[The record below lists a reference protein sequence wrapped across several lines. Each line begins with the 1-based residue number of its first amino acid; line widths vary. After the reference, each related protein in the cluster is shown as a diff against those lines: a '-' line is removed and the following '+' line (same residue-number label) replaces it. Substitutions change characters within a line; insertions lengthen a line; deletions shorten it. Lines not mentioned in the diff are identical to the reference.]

1 MRYSKRCYTKTND
14 IILTEEKEMLEFEV
28 KKTIHMYGV

>member
-14 IILTEEKEMLEFEV
+14 INKGKEMQEFEV
-28 KKTIHMYGV
+28 KKNTPQNS